1 MLSEF
6 WLWLEMLPIAQEIGA
21 TWWFPLMESL
31 HVLSLAIMLGA
42 ILMLDLRVLGWA
54 ALRYPISSLN
64 RDLVPWSAVAF
75 LVANV
80 TGVAMFITRAAHHV
94 DNPAFQLKMLLL
106 LLAGMN
112 IAYFHFRVLRT
123 VSAWDSQA
131 RTPLAAR
138 LAAASSL
145 TLWIGVTLAGRWI
158 GHIV

>member
-1 MLSEF
+1 MSEF

-31 HVLSLAIMLGA
+31 HVLSLVIMLGA
-42 ILMLDLRVLGWA
+42 ILMLDLRVLGWT
-54 ALRYPISSLN
+54 ALRYSISSLN
-64 RDLVPWSAVAF
+64 RELVPWSAAAF

-80 TGVAMFITRAAHHV
+80 TGLAMFITRASNHV
-94 DNPAFQLKMLLL
+94 ENPAFQIKMLLL

-112 IAYFHFRVLRT
+112 IVFFHFRVLNT
-123 VSAWDSQA
+123 VSQWDSQA
-131 RTPLAAR
+131 RAPRAAR

-145 TLWIGVTLAGRWI
+145 MLWIGVTLAGRWI